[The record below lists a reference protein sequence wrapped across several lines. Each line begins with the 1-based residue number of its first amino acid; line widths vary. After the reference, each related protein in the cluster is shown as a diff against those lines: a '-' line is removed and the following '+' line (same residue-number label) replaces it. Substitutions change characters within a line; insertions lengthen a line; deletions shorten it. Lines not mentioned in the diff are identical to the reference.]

1 MIRAESP
8 QGMALSGP
16 LVSVCI
22 PVYNHQDFVRD
33 AVQSIIGQDY
43 QHIELIV
50 IDDGS
55 RDGSAAA
62 VEQLVGACRARFAR
76 FEFIKRENRGVGATL
91 NQSIDWSRG
100 KYFSAVASDDLML
113 PAKTSLLVEHLERNP
128 GLGAAFGQIELID
141 IHGAGKSS
149 PPCLPRVLSFDEM
162 LTRLGGPP
170 APAQLIRMDALRAV
184 GKYRPDVVIE
194 DLYMWLAIAAAGYGL
209 EIIPP
214 TVARYRDHGGNT
226 SKNMRKMLEGRLQIV
241 DLYRQSACYEHARSN
256 AFLMTAH
263 ESLNISRRESLSFF
277 LSAVREN
284 KRVLL
289 QRPGLDYIVRMLTS
303 ARVGRALG

>member
-1 MIRAESP
+1 
-8 QGMALSGP
+8 MAISGP

-22 PVYNHQDFVRD
+22 PVYNHRDYVRD
-33 AVQSIIGQDY
+33 AVQSIIDQDY
-43 QHIELIV
+43 EPIELIV

-62 VEQLVGACRARFAR
+62 VEPLLPACRARFAR
-76 FEFIKRENRGVGATL
+76 FEFIARKNGGLGATL
-91 NQSIDWSRG
+91 NQAIDWSRG
-100 KYFSAVASDDLML
+100 TYFSALASDDLML
-113 PAKTSLLVEHLERNP
+113 PAKTSLLVEHLEANP

-141 IHGAGKSS
+141 ALGVGKSS
-149 PPCLPRVLSFDEM
+149 PPCVPRVLTFDEM
-162 LTRLGGPP
+162 LTQLGGPP
-170 APAQLIRMDALRAV
+170 APAQLIRLDALRAV
-184 GKYRPDVVIE
+184 GRYRSDVVIE
-194 DLYMWLAIAAAGYGL
+194 DLYMWLAVAAAGYGL

-241 DLYRQSACYEHARSN
+241 ELYRQSPCYERARSN

-263 ESLNISRRESLSFF
+263 EALEISRPQSLSFF
-277 LSAVREN
+277 RSAVREN

-289 QRPGLDYIVRMLTS
+289 QRSGLDYIVRMLTS
-303 ARVGRALG
+303 ARPGRTPG